1 MNLPI
6 LRLDKG
12 VVRAGLREGEA
23 EKAELRVGLEK
34 GQEVLGLHVVL
45 ARQVE
50 GAHLGKHIGISQEK
64 FCGTEKKIQ
73 IQTPNA
79 VSFSF
84 ITRGKRVVPRGIY
97 VLNVRVVKLKCNS

>member
-1 MNLPI
+1 M
-6 LRLDKG
+6 
-12 VVRAGLREGEA
+12 
-23 EKAELRVGLEK
+23 GLEK

-50 GAHLGKHIGISQEK
+50 GAHLGKHVGISQEK

-73 IQTPNA
+73 IQTPNE